1 MAPGWEAW
9 AAQGLGAASSAE
21 AQEHSDLR
29 MTSEAPC
36 FLLGTD
42 WQGGGTLLARGL
54 HWAPAAAARGVCV
67 CVYVGAGGHPGLA
80 CSAGTPTLCLSLC
93 PSGPGP
99 HSPSVYETE
108 VSEGKLP
115 DPRILP
121 GPTTLVSYRRLGMSV
136 GTGDTVTT
144 EQLCDCAH
152 ECATPAG
159 PGCVVRKMAL
169 GARALLSPR
178 EEACRPGVM
187 LCRLLG

>member
-1 MAPGWEAW
+1 MLSTGHRLAGRWHSPGTRPA
-9 AAQGLGAASSAE
+9 LGPSCSGE
-21 AQEHSDLR
+21 G
-29 MTSEAPC
+29 C
-36 FLLGTD
+36 VC
-42 WQGGGTLLARGL
+42 
-54 HWAPAAAARGVCV
+54 VCV

-121 GPTTLVSYRRLGMSV
+121 GPTTLVSYRRLDMSV

-178 EEACRPGVM
+178 EGACRPGV
-187 LCRLLG
+187 RQALGIDALPASGLRGQPC